1 VERTAPVTKGRRGP
15 HAASDSSQ
23 DWTGAVDEVADE
35 ILARIRTLAEPS
47 TQSIRRVRREYSVE
61 IRNWPGPAVLD
72 LASRLAGT
80 QRWVAYELVHHHR
93 GARSML
99 DAAAVKQ
106 LGRGLDSWGAVD
118 AFARYISGPAW
129 QQGRLPDALI
139 QGWAAS
145 DDRWWRRAALVS
157 TVPLNLR
164 AAGGTGDTRRTLDI
178 CERLVDD
185 RDDMVVKAL
194 SWALRELVIWDRA
207 AVHQFLTD
215 HNSRLA
221 ARARREVTNKLEVGL
236 KDRRR

>member
-1 VERTAPVTKGRRGP
+1 MSDRPT
-15 HAASDSSQ
+15 ASDSSQ

-35 ILARIRTLAEPS
+35 ILARIHALAKPS
-47 TQSIRRVRREYSVE
+47 TQSIREVRREYSAEV
-61 IRNWPGPAVLD
+61 RHWPGHAVLD
-72 LASRLAGT
+72 LASRLLET
-80 QRWVAYELVHHHR
+80 ERWVTYELVYHHR
-93 GARSML
+93 SARSIL
-99 DAAAVKQ
+99 DAAAVEQ

-145 DDRWWRRAALVS
+145 GDRWWRRAALVS

-164 AAGGTGDTRRTLDI
+164 AAGGTGDTQRTLDI
-178 CERLVDD
+178 CQRLVDD
-185 RDDMVVKAL
+185 DEAMVVNAL
-194 SWALRELVIWDRA
+194 SWALRELVTWDRD

-221 ARARREVTNKLEVGL
+221 ARVRREVTTKLEIGL
-236 KDRRR
+236 KHRRRSRARS